1 MALERLSQITES
13 GIKNGITIS
22 NASVTGVL
30 TASSVTVTGNSTVSG
45 NSFVD
50 GKLGIGTDNPSTT
63 IHLVDSVPTI
73 RFENTEQGPTVYG
86 SVGGNGG
93 NIILKADE
101 ENASGST
108 RIAFEIDGSEKLRIT
123 SGGELLVATTVGVGS
138 TTQNIQ
144 VGQQI
149 LAPLGIISNNG
160 YWSGVPGRLVSLN
173 RAGDGINTHTAVLT
187 INDII
192 GGPGSNGSASFM
204 VWFSMRR
211 GNTNAS
217 YSQQS
222 QYMGLWHV
230 TRQSTNLIRVTRH
243 DIVNSEL
250 TIVSLVG
257 AGADTDT
264 TTLTLTFDTT
274 NVRSYTDYAVHFC
287 ANNSP
292 YPGATA

>member
-13 GIKNGITIS
+13 GIKTGITIS

-30 TASSVTVTGNSTVSG
+30 TVVNELKVGTGLT
-45 NSFVD
+45 
-50 GKLGIGTDNPSTT
+50 
-63 IHLVDSVPTI
+63 
-73 RFENTEQGPTVYG
+73 
-86 SVGGNGG
+86 
-93 NIILKADE
+93 
-101 ENASGST
+101 
-108 RIAFEIDGSEKLRIT
+108 IT
-123 SGGELLVATTVGVGS
+123 STSGGATLATNSSESVRILTTGELLVGTTVGVGS

-173 RAGDGINTHTAVLT
+173 RAGDGINNHTVVLT

-211 GNTNAS
+211 GNTTSS
-217 YSQQS
+217 YAQKS

-230 TRQSTNLIRVTRH
+230 TRQSTNLIHVTRH
-243 DIVNSEL
+243 DIVTGQL
-250 TIVSLVG
+250 TIDSLVG

-264 TTLTLTFDTT
+264 TTLTLTFDTI
-274 NVRSYTDYAVHFC
+274 NVRSSTDYAVHFC
-287 ANNSP
+287 AAGSP

>member
-30 TASSVTVTGNSTVSG
+30 TASSV
-45 NSFVD
+45 
-50 GKLGIGTDNPSTT
+50 
-63 IHLVDSVPTI
+63 HLVDSVPTI
-73 RFENTEQGPTVYG
+73 RFEDTEQGPTVYG

-123 SGGELLVATTVGVGS
+123 SGGELLVGTTVGVGS

-160 YWSGVPGRLVSLN
+160 YWSGVPGGLFSLN
-173 RAGDGINTHTAVLT
+173 RADDYINNHTAVLT

-211 GNTNAS
+211 GNTTSS
-217 YSQQS
+217 YAQKS

-230 TRQSTNLIRVTRH
+230 TRQSTNLIHVTRH
-243 DIVNSEL
+243 DIVTGQL
-250 TIVSLVG
+250 TIDSLVG

-264 TTLTLTFDTT
+264 TTLTLTFDTI
-274 NVRSYTDYAVHFC
+274 NVRSSTDYAVHFC
-287 ANNSP
+287 AAGSP